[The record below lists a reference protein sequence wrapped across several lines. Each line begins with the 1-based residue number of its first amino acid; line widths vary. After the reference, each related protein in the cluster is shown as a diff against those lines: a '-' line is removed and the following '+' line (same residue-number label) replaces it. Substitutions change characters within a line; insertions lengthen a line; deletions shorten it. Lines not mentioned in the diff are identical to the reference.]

1 MTKVCD
7 RKEWR
12 PNATAKAVTG
22 AMLFLALA
30 SGTARA
36 ENWHVEPSLTTR
48 MIVTDNINYSATKA
62 KSDQLLEVNP
72 SISVRRTSPRLQ
84 FIGEYTP
91 RYFHYAEDTFPSRL
105 SHAFNLNGR
114 LEVID
119 DFFFLD
125 AKAISSEQNRSVF
138 NAVPTDNASAA
149 NQLNRTRT
157 YSLTPSLRGNVRL
170 GDVALWSSSLNSV
183 RSESS
188 GTQGAISSDTFT
200 AALVSTPAKIGWRV
214 DASSVSTNSDRGGDS
229 QRDRIT
235 GGLVFRPDS
244 TLSLT
249 ARYGYENSDFPGAP
263 KNSNNKD
270 TYGGSVQ
277 WTPTPRTSL
286 SADIDK
292 RPYATTS
299 TLNATHRLPRLVFNV
314 SHSRNLTNRAQQ
326 ALQPSGVFDL
336 FDSLSLMEPFASI
349 ADTGQREQAMATYLR
364 DNGLTRY
371 VTGLSSILTDRE
383 FLQTRS
389 QVSATYT
396 GIRNTLSLSVFQT
409 NNDSGVGS
417 SGGIA
422 KDDFSLAR
430 AIRQHGWSATYAY
443 RLSAISSLSLNLSG
457 SRSSGR
463 TGGSLSSDRDTL
475 NATWNTKLGA
485 RTNGSIGF
493 RMTRATVRDGDV
505 DENAVIATLTTRFN

>member
-1 MTKVCD
+1 MTTVRDSKKCELKV
-7 RKEWR
+7 
-12 PNATAKAVTG
+12 TAQAVTS
-22 AMLFLALA
+22 AFLFLALT
-30 SGTARA
+30 SGAARA

-48 MIVTDNINYSATKA
+48 MIVTDNINYSATKP
-62 KSDQLLEVNP
+62 KSDQLIEVNP
-72 SISVRRTSPRLQ
+72 TISVRRTSPRLQ

-157 YSLTPSLRGNVRL
+157 YSLTPSVRGSVRL

-200 AALVSTPAKIGWRV
+200 GALVSTPAKIGWRV
-214 DASSVSTNSDRGGDS
+214 DVSSVSTNSDRGGDT

-263 KNSNNKD
+263 KNNNSKD
-270 TYGGSVQ
+270 TYGGSIQ
-277 WTPTPRTSL
+277 WAPTPRTSL
-286 SADIDK
+286 NADIDK
-292 RPYATTS
+292 HPYATTS

-314 SHSRNLTNRAQQ
+314 SQSRSLTNRAQQ
-326 ALQPSGVFDL
+326 ALQPTGVFDL
-336 FDSLSLMEPFASI
+336 FDGLSLMEPFASI
-349 ADTGQREQAMATYLR
+349 ADPVQREQAMSTYLR

-396 GIRNTLSLSVFQT
+396 GVRNTVSLSVFQT
-409 NNDSGVGS
+409 NSDSGVGS
-417 SGGIA
+417 AGGVA
-422 KDDFSLAR
+422 GDDFSLSR
-430 AIRQHGWSATYAY
+430 AIRQRGWNATYAY
-443 RLSAISSLSLNLSG
+443 RLSALSSLSLNLST

-463 TGGSLSSDRDTL
+463 LGASLSSDRDTI
-475 NATWNTKLGA
+475 NATWTTKLGA
-485 RTNGSIGF
+485 RTSGSIGF
-493 RMTRATVRDGDV
+493 RMTRATVREGDV
-505 DENAVIATLTTRFN
+505 DENALIATLTTRFN